1 MEKRMIEE
9 LVAKYNEGMADPA
22 EVRKLEQLIEDGH
35 VDLTRLRELHSLE
48 EQIGKLD
55 HGSPSMHLDHQFLEM
70 LENEKQN
77 KKKEKVISLGSWNYV
92 FPRIA
97 AAAVLILSGF
107 AVGYFMQTPAQ
118 KDEVSTLTRE
128 VNDLKEMMLLTLLER
143 ESASERLK
151 AVSLTTEMDQVSSK
165 VTDALFITLNH
176 DENVNVRLAALEVL
190 RTYSR
195 SSAVRKK
202 LIESIT
208 LQDSPLVQME
218 LAQLMVSIQEK
229 KSVGAL
235 RELLKDEKTTPEVKN
250 RVTESIKVLI

>member
-22 EVRKLEQLIEDGH
+22 EIRKLEHLIEEGH

-48 EQIGKLD
+48 EQVGKLD
-55 HGSPSMHLDHQFLEM
+55 QGSPSMKLDHEFFQA
-70 LENEKQN
+70 LENEKQSQ
-77 KKKEKVISLGSWNYV
+77 KKEKTISLAPWSYL
-92 FPRIA
+92 FPRLA

-107 AVGYFMQTPAQ
+107 AAGYFMQTPAQ
-118 KDEVSTLTRE
+118 KDEVSTLTKE

-151 AVSLTTEMDQVSSK
+151 AVSLTNEMDKVSSK
-165 VTDALFITLNH
+165 VTDALFITLNQ

-190 RTYSR
+190 HTYSR

-229 KSVGAL
+229 KSVDAL
-235 RELLKDEKTTPEVKN
+235 MELLKNDKTTPEVKTK
-250 RVTESIKVLI
+250 VSESIKVLI

>member
-22 EVRKLEQLIEDGH
+22 EVRKLEQLIEEGK
-35 VDLTRLRELHSLE
+35 VDLTSLRELYSLD
-48 EQIGKLD
+48 EQVGKLE
-55 HGSPSMHLDHQFLEM
+55 HEAPTMRLDHQFYEALNQEKLE
-70 LENEKQN
+70 Q
-77 KKKEKVISLGSWNYV
+77 KKAKTVSMPSWNYL
-92 FPRIA
+92 FPRLA

-107 AVGYFMQTPAQ
+107 AAGYFMQTPAQ
-118 KDEVSTLTRE
+118 KTEVTTLTRE

-151 AVSLTTEMDQVSSK
+151 AVSLSNEMDQVSNK
-165 VTDALFITLNH
+165 VTDALFITLNQ

-195 SSAVRKK
+195 NSSVRKK

-229 KSVGAL
+229 KSVNAL
-235 RELLKDEKTTPEVKN
+235 RELLKNERTTQEVKN
-250 RVTESIKVLI
+250 KVSESIKVLI